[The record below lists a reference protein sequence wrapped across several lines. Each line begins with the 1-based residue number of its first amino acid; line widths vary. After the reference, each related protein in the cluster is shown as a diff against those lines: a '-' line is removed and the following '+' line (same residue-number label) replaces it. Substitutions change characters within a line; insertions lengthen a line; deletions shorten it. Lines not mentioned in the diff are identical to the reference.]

1 MNEHIIFSN
10 HNGQPTVSSRDVA
23 EHFGKRHDHVMRDI
37 EEIIAGLPKIGETP
51 LFFKTTYT
59 AANKQEYPMYQM
71 NRDGFT
77 LLAMGFTGKTALEW
91 KLKYIRAFNAMEE
104 QLKVKEIQAAM
115 PKVDA
120 RMMEA
125 QARLNNS
132 RVDTA
137 KLLMHLGDKA
147 ALKYCREECYQF
159 ALFALTG
166 RTIDADAMPTGRLFW
181 LKEKNEN

>member
-1 MNEHIIFSN
+1 MSENIIFSS
-10 HNGQPTVSSRDVA
+10 HNGQPTVSSREVA
-23 EHFGKRHDHVMRDI
+23 EHFGKEHKNVMQAIRNLAA
-37 EEIIAGLPKIGETP
+37 ENSATKSMFYETT
-51 LFFKTTYT
+51 FEDRGKT
-59 AANKQEYPMYQM
+59 YPMYQM

-77 LLAMGFTGKTALEW
+77 LLAMGFTGKAALEW

-137 KLLMHLGDKA
+137 KILLKLGDKA
-147 ALKYCREECYQF
+147 ALKYYREQCYQF
-159 ALFALTG
+159 ALCTLVGKPIAEDEMPVG
-166 RTIDADAMPTGRLFW
+166 RCFW
-181 LKEKNEN
+181 LKENNEN

>member
-10 HNGQPTVSSRDVA
+10 HNGQPTVSSRNVA
-23 EHFGKRHDHVMRDI
+23 EHFGKEHRHVVESIRN
-37 EEIIAGLPKIGETP
+37 IISENSELTSMFYE
-51 LFFKTTYT
+51 TTYT
-59 AANKQEYPMYQM
+59 AGTGRAYPMYQM

-91 KLKYIRAFNAMEE
+91 KIKYIRAFNAMEE

>member
-1 MNEHIIFSN
+1 MSENIIFSN

-23 EHFGKRHDHVMRDI
+23 EHFGKEHKDVMRTI
-37 EEIIAGLPKIGETP
+37 KSITAQNCAVTSMFYE
-51 LFFKTTYT
+51 TTYT
-59 AANKQEYPMYQM
+59 AGTGKSYPMYQM

-77 LLAMGFTGKTALEW
+77 LLAMGFTGKAALEW

-115 PKVDA
+115 PKMDA

-147 ALKYCREECYQF
+147 ALEYCREECYQL
-159 ALFALTG
+159 ALCALVG
-166 RTIDADAMPTGRLFW
+166 KPIAADAMPTGRLFW
-181 LKEKNEN
+181 LKEKTEN

>member
-1 MNEHIIFSN
+1 MSENIIFSS
-10 HNGQPTVSSRDVA
+10 HNGQPTVSSREVA
-23 EHFGKRHDHVMRDI
+23 EHFGKRHCDVLESIKNITTENSVVTSMFY
-37 EEIIAGLPKIGETP
+37 E
-51 LFFKTTYT
+51 TTYT
-59 AANKQEYPMYQM
+59 AGTGKSYPMYQM

-77 LLAMGFTGKTALEW
+77 LLAMGFTGKAALEW

-147 ALKYCREECYQF
+147 ALGFAREECYQF
-159 ALFALTG
+159 ALCALVG
-166 RTIDADAMPTGRLFW
+166 KPIAADEMPTGRCFW
-181 LKEKNEN
+181 LKEKN